1 MTGFVVIAA
10 VLMLLV
16 LTLIIAPLLRSPR
29 HQGPGN
35 EQRLATMAASL
46 RELDT
51 EFAAHAIGSDE
62 YEEAKRELQRQA
74 LEADAPDRA
83 GVSSGRRD
91 GLATVFTIAIAIP
104 LAAAALYSRLG
115 DPAAMAP
122 EATDSASPPP
132 AAEIATMIA
141 RLSDRLEQSPDD
153 AEGWLLLARS
163 YSATEEPQKAVAAY
177 AKVAS
182 LRPEDADLLVEYANA
197 LALADG
203 RRFTGEPQRL
213 IQRALALAPNNLN
226 ALALAGAAA
235 MQAEER
241 AEALRYWTHL
251 KELLPEGSPDAA
263 QAEALIAR
271 AQGKTLS
278 VISNESIRGSVT
290 LAPAI
295 ASKVTPV
302 DVVFVFARAESGTP
316 MPLAVAR
323 ASASDWPVAF
333 TLDDSHAMTPEQHL
347 SQFPRVDIVARISH
361 TGSANPGPG
370 DLEGRVVGVALGSS
384 DVRVVVDHVLDR

>member
-1 MTGFVVIAA
+1 
-10 VLMLLV
+10 
-16 LTLIIAPLLRSPR
+16 
-29 HQGPGN
+29 
-35 EQRLATMAASL
+35 
-46 RELDT
+46 
-51 EFAAHAIGSDE
+51 
-62 YEEAKRELQRQA
+62 
-74 LEADAPDRA
+74 
-83 GVSSGRRD
+83 
-91 GLATVFTIAIAIP
+91 VFTIAIAIP

-203 RRFTGEPQRL
+203 RRFTGEPRRL
-213 IQRALALAPNNLN
+213 IQRALALAPDNLN